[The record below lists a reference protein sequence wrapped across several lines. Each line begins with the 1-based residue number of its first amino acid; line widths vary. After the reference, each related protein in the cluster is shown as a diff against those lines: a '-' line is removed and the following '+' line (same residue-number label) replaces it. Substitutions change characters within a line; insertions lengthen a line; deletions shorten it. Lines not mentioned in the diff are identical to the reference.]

1 MANKR
6 TKKEFV
12 VTRGKM
18 EKEMKEDRTIKKEI
32 PPSRIE
38 NITMDIFDELMDLF
52 EEFDS
57 TISDNIWAKLRDIP
71 VSKRGGCYTR
81 IYINIITKLLQEFDE

>member
-57 TISDNIWAKLRDIP
+57 TISDNIWAKLRDIDRKS
-71 VSKRGGCYTR
+71 VV
-81 IYINIITKLLQEFDE
+81 